1 MLTMNKIWALLVTS
15 LLFSPLAGCTSDDVD
30 ESVVFP
36 TFSAIADNDEV
47 YNNTRMHGNPFI
59 VIFSAE
65 WCNNPCY
72 TCMHSIWET
81 LPETTVL
88 VMSTDP
94 AENASGITL
103 SEWHDSADAFDDDGD
118 ESGVSLTSYA
128 FMKGHEPGEELG
140 ITAPGTVMFVNS
152 VGEVTKTHVGILD
165 DSTEIQKYWDE
176 ASVVA

>member
-1 MLTMNKIWALLVTS
+1 MSKIWTLLAIS
-15 LLFSPLAGCTSDDVD
+15 LLFSPLAGCTSDDGD

-47 YNNTRMHGNPFI
+47 YNNTRMDGNPFI

-72 TCMHSIWET
+72 TSMHSIWET
-81 LPETTVL
+81 LPEITVL

-94 AENASGITL
+94 VENASGITL

-128 FMKGHEPGEELG
+128 FMKGHEPGEKLG

-152 VGEVTKTHVGILD
+152 GGEVTKTHVGLLN
-165 DSTEIQKYWDE
+165 DSTEIQTYWDE
-176 ASVVA
+176 ASGMA

>member
-1 MLTMNKIWALLVTS
+1 MSKILTLLVMS
-15 LLFSPLAGCTSDDVD
+15 LLISPLAGCTSDDGD
-30 ESVVFP
+30 DTVVFP
-36 TFSAIADNDEV
+36 AFSAVADNDEV
-47 YNNTRMHGNPFI
+47 YNNTRMDGTPFI

-72 TCMHSIWET
+72 TSMHSIWET

-103 SEWHDSADAFDDDGD
+103 SEWHDSADAFDDDEEEG
-118 ESGVSLTSYA
+118 SGVSLTSYA
-128 FMKGHEPGEELG
+128 FMKGHESGKELG
-140 ITAPGTVMFVNS
+140 ITAPGTVMFINS
-152 VGEVTKTHVGILD
+152 VGEVTKKHVGILD

-176 ASVVA
+176 ASGIA

>member
-1 MLTMNKIWALLVTS
+1 MAMNKIWALLVIS
-15 LLFSPLAGCTSDDVD
+15 LLFSPMAGCTSDDED
-30 ESVVFP
+30 ETVMFP
-36 TFSAIADNDEV
+36 AFSAVADNDEV
-47 YNNTRMHGNPFI
+47 YDNSRMDGSPFI

-72 TCMHSIWET
+72 TSMHSIWET
-81 LPETTVL
+81 IPELPVL

-103 SEWHDSADAFDDDGD
+103 SEWHDSADAFDDDD
-118 ESGVSLTSYA
+118 DNTGVSLTSYA
-128 FMKGHEPGEELG
+128 FMKGHEPGEKLG

-165 DSTEIQKYWDE
+165 DSTEIQTFWDE
-176 ASVVA
+176 ASGTA

>member
-1 MLTMNKIWALLVTS
+1 MSKILTLLVMS
-15 LLFSPLAGCTSDDVD
+15 LLISQLAGCTSDDGD
-30 ESVVFP
+30 DTVVFP
-36 TFSAIADNDEV
+36 AFSAVADNDEV
-47 YNNTRMHGNPFI
+47 YNNTRMDGNPFI

-72 TCMHSIWET
+72 TSMHSIWET

-103 SEWHDSADAFDDDGD
+103 AQWHDAADAHDDDGD

-128 FMKGHEPGEELG
+128 FMKGDEPGKELG

-152 VGEVTKTHVGILD
+152 DGEVTKTHVGILD
-165 DSTEIQKYWDE
+165 DSTEIQKFWDE
-176 ASVVA
+176 ASGIA